1 MRRAGTSAI
10 FNLAAAAVI
19 VAGSAG
25 VAMAEGQPSG
35 AQADQQQF
43 KGPPNANGYSK
54 DQSGRSAAEP
64 QGSSA
69 ESPTNMK
76 GPPNANGYQK

>member
-1 MRRAGTSAI
+1 MTRMWK
-10 FNLAAAAVI
+10 LAAAAI
-19 VAGSAG
+19 LFAGSAG

-43 KGPPNANGYSK
+43 KGPPNANGYGK
-54 DQSGRSAAEP
+54 DQTGRSAAEP
-64 QGSSA
+64 SGSTTQ
-69 ESPTNMK
+69 SPNDMK